1 MQIRRFIA
9 VVIALSVLALGVLS
23 ACGGGADE
31 AGTINQ
37 DITIGTGTEA
47 TPVEGGD
54 AGTAESVEEATP
66 VEGGAT
72 TAAAEGDAAAGEAIF
87 ASAGC
92 AGCHTLAAAGA
103 NGAVGPNL
111 DDLKPSYDQVLSIVT
126 NGRGAMPAYSGQ
138 LSEAD
143 IQNVSAYVAQNAGQ

>member
-37 DITIGTGTEA
+37 DVTIGTGTEA

-54 AGTAESVEEATP
+54 AGTAESVEEATTQAA
-66 VEGGAT
+66 ET

-92 AGCHTLAAAGA
+92 AGCHALAAAGA

-111 DDLKPSYDQVLSIVT
+111 DDLKPSYEATLDIVT
-126 NGRGAMPAYSGQ
+126 NGRGAMPGYAGQ

-143 IQNVSAYVAQNAGQ
+143 IQNVSAFVAQNAGQ

>member
-54 AGTAESVEEATP
+54 AGTAESVEEATT
-66 VEGGAT
+66 EAAET

-92 AGCHTLAAAGA
+92 AGCHALAAAGA

-111 DDLKPSYDQVLSIVT
+111 DELMPSYDQVLAVVT
-126 NGRGAMPAYSGQ
+126 NGRGAMPAYASQ

>member
-37 DITIGTGTEA
+37 DVTIGTGTEA

-54 AGTAESVEEATP
+54 AGTAESVEEEAP
-66 VEGGAT
+66 AET

-111 DDLKPSYDQVLSIVT
+111 DDVKPSYEATLDIVT

-143 IQNVSAYVAQNAGQ
+143 IQNVSAFVAQNAGQ